1 MAGSRQISCLRA
13 FLMHVLLTHNR
24 DLLKHFYS
32 PNAVDLLREMVDL
45 RMNDTDEPLT
55 GKALVTAAR
64 GCQAIVSDRLAAG
77 PREVLEQLRDV
88 RAIIRCAVDIR
99 NIDVDAASD
108 NDILVCRCSAGYAD
122 AVAEHALAL
131 MLDLARGIS
140 ADAARYQAGQAKHAM
155 TMRRQLAGAH
165 VGVIGYGTIGR
176 RIVDLAL
183 AFAMKVS
190 VYDPYVT
197 IRHGAVPA
205 VGFHE
210 VLSEPDFV
218 VCAAYA
224 TPETAGM
231 MNADAFARMR
241 KTAHFINISRG
252 VLVDEDA
259 LERALISGAIAG
271 AGLDVGLGPDEQP
284 SLRLARL
291 PNVIAT
297 PHTAALM
304 REPSEHQAL
313 ETVDQ
318 VRAVLENRLP
328 PHAVNA
334 HRVAAWWRQ

>member
-1 MAGSRQISCLRA
+1 MR
-13 FLMHVLLTHNR
+13 VLLTHNR

-32 PNAVDLLREMVDL
+32 PKGVDLLRSIVDL
-45 RMNDTDEPLT
+45 RMNDSDAPLI
-55 GKALVTAAR
+55 GEALVAAAQ
-64 GCQAIVSDRLAAG
+64 GCQAIISDRLAAG
-77 PREVLEQLRDV
+77 PREVLERLKGV
-88 RAIIRCAVDIR
+88 KAFIRCAVDIR

-122 AVAEHALAL
+122 AVAEHAIAL

-140 ADAARYQAGQAKHAM
+140 ADAAGYHAGQAKHAM
-155 TMRRQLAGAH
+155 TLRRQLAGAH
-165 VGVIGYGTIGR
+165 VGVIGYGAIGR

-190 VYDPYVT
+190 VYDPYVSV
-197 IRHGAVPA
+197 RHGAVRV
-205 VGFHE
+205 VGLHE
-210 VLSEPDFV
+210 LLSEPDFI

-241 KTAHFINISRG
+241 KTAYFVNISRG
-252 VLVDEDA
+252 VLVDEEA
-259 LERALISGAIAG
+259 LERALTSGTIAG

-284 SLRLARL
+284 SLSLARL

-318 VRAVLENRLP
+318 VRAILENRLP
-328 PHAVNA
+328 AHAVNA
-334 HRVAAWWRQ
+334 HRVTGWWRR

>member
-1 MAGSRQISCLRA
+1 MR
-13 FLMHVLLTHNR
+13 VLLTHNR

-32 PNAVDLLREMVDL
+32 PKAVDLLRSIVDL
-45 RMNDTDEPLT
+45 RMNDSDAPLI
-55 GKALVTAAR
+55 GEALVAAAQ
-64 GCQAIVSDRLAAG
+64 GCQAIISDRLAAG
-77 PREVLEQLRDV
+77 PREVLERLKGV
-88 RAIIRCAVDIR
+88 KAFIRCAVDIR

-122 AVAEHALAL
+122 AVAEHAIAL

-140 ADAARYQAGQAKHAM
+140 ADAARYHAGQAKHAM
-155 TMRRQLAGAH
+155 TLRRQLAGAH
-165 VGVIGYGTIGR
+165 VGVIGYGSIGR

-190 VYDPYVT
+190 VYDPYVSV
-197 IRHGAVPA
+197 RHGAVRA
-205 VGFHE
+205 VGLHE
-210 VLSEPDFV
+210 LLSEPDFI

-241 KTAHFINISRG
+241 KTAYFINISRG
-252 VLVDEDA
+252 VLVDEEA
-259 LERALISGAIAG
+259 LERALTSGTIAG

-284 SLRLARL
+284 SLSLARL

-318 VRAVLENRLP
+318 VRAILEDRLP
-328 PHAVNA
+328 PASVNA
-334 HRVAAWWRQ
+334 HRMRGRWRP

>member
-1 MAGSRQISCLRA
+1 MR
-13 FLMHVLLTHNR
+13 VLLTHNR
-24 DLLKHFYS
+24 DLLENFYS
-32 PNAVDLLREMVDL
+32 PKAVDLLCKIVDL
-45 RMNDTDEPLT
+45 RMNESDTPLT
-55 GKALVTAAR
+55 GEALVAAAQ

-77 PREVLEQLRDV
+77 PREVLERLKGV
-88 RAIIRCAVDIR
+88 KAFIRCAVDIR

-122 AVAEHALAL
+122 AVAEHAIAL

-140 ADAARYQAGQAKHAM
+140 ADVARYHAGQSRHAM
-155 TMRRQLAGAH
+155 TLRRQLAGAH
-165 VGVIGYGTIGR
+165 VGVIGYGAIGR
-176 RIVDLAL
+176 RIIDLAL

-197 IRHGAVPA
+197 VRHGAVRA
-205 VGFHE
+205 VGLHE
-210 VLSEPDFV
+210 LLSEPDFV

-224 TPETAGM
+224 TSETAGM

-241 KTAHFINISRG
+241 KTAYFINISRG
-252 VLVDEDA
+252 VLVNEEA
-259 LERALISGAIAG
+259 LEHALTSGTIAG

-318 VRAVLENRLP
+318 VRAILEDRLP

-334 HRVAAWWRQ
+334 HRVTGWWR

>member
-1 MAGSRQISCLRA
+1 MR
-13 FLMHVLLTHNR
+13 VLLTHNR
-24 DLLKHFYS
+24 DLLKNFYS
-32 PNAVDLLREMVDL
+32 PKAVDLLRELVDL
-45 RMNDTDEPLT
+45 RMNDTDEPLA
-55 GKALVTAAR
+55 GEALVAAAR
-64 GCQAIVSDRLAAG
+64 GCQAIVSDRLASG
-77 PREVLEQLRDV
+77 PRDVLERLRDV
-88 RAIIRCAVDIR
+88 KVFIRCAVDIR

-108 NDILVCRCSAGYAD
+108 NNILVCRCSAGYAD

-140 ADAARYQAGQAKHAM
+140 ADAARYHAGHANHAM
-155 TMRRQLAGAH
+155 TLRRQLAGAH
-165 VGVIGYGTIGR
+165 VGVIGYGAIGR

-197 IRHGAVPA
+197 VRHGAVSA
-205 VGFHE
+205 VGLHE

-231 MNADAFARMR
+231 MNTDAFAQMR
-241 KTAHFINISRG
+241 KTAYFVNISRG

-259 LERALISGAIAG
+259 LERALTSGTIAG
-271 AGLDVGLGPDEQP
+271 AGLDVGLGSDEQP

-313 ETVDQ
+313 ETIDQ
-318 VRAVLENRLP
+318 VRAILEDRLP

-334 HRVAAWWRQ
+334 HRLAGGWRR